1 MSVTL
6 RCLVVAALSFLAVAC
21 ATAPKAKGQPLYF
34 AVEVAEGGKVIAR
47 PKLLGETGK
56 RVRVERRQPGA
67 AQPDYRLVLDPSP
80 EGVGYRIK
88 LDLALPKQQGHS
100 ELAMLHGEERRIE
113 LGTHPGDL
121 RISLMVMKVDSP
133 EFKAL
138 MELGEQQQQE
148 RARAPGSI

>member
-6 RCLVVAALSFLAVAC
+6 RCLVVSALALLAVAC

-34 AVEVAEGGKVIAR
+34 AVEVKEAGKVIAR

-88 LDLALPKQQGHS
+88 LDLALPEQQRHS
-100 ELAMLHGEERRIE
+100 ELALLHGEERRIE

-121 RISLMVMKVDSP
+121 QISLMVMKVNSP

-138 MELGEQQQQE
+138 MELGERQQHD
-148 RARAPGSI
+148 RALAPGSI